1 MSPETQL
8 SLEAELEDD
17 VEIAARSRVPV
28 LISAPPDHALT
39 IARKIASRTRPA
51 GATGMQ
57 ICDSAAGDDI
67 VAALTE
73 NRLQSAMGEGRT
85 TFLLQEV
92 HMLSEIE
99 QEAIMNLLD
108 TRPTRPVDEMPRI
121 ITTSSISLYDRV
133 KQGAFDA
140 RLFHRLNT
148 IHIVVSS
155 DARYNAQKR

>member
-1 MSPETQL
+1 MSIDSQL
-8 SLEAELEDD
+8 SMEAELEDD

-28 LISAPPDHALT
+28 LISAPPGHALT
-39 IARKIASRTRPA
+39 IARNIAARTRPA

-73 NRLQSAMGEGRT
+73 NRLKSAMGQGRT

-108 TRPTRPVDEMPRI
+108 SRPMRPVDEMPRI

-133 KQGAFDA
+133 RQGAFDA
-140 RLFHRLNT
+140 RLFHRLNA
-148 IHIVVSS
+148 IHIVVASEG
-155 DARYNAQKR
+155 R

>member
-1 MSPETQL
+1 MVT
-8 SLEAELEDD
+8 EAQAYLDSQLEDD

-28 LISAPPDHALT
+28 LISASPDRALK
-39 IARKIASRTRPA
+39 IAREIADRAARA
-51 GATGMQ
+51 ARNGATARMQ

-73 NRLQSAMGEGRT
+73 NRLKAAMGEGTT

-99 QEAIMNLLD
+99 QEAIMRLLD
-108 TRPTRPVDEMPRI
+108 TRPMRPLDETPRI
-121 ITTSSISLYDRV
+121 ITTSSISLFDRV

-140 RLFHRLNT
+140 RLFHRLNA
-148 IHIVVSS
+148 IHIVASP
-155 DARYNAQKR
+155 DGG